1 MYDERVR
8 EMTDNEMS
16 MQDKTMQGFNNA
28 LENLPLLIS
37 VLKGKTSLLLRHKL
51 LNLSDLL
58 HPKIIKAPLIL
69 AGLFSIGKK
78 NFQLFNFSTSAKYFL
93 VKCGVFCGSV
103 KEPNGRALTAMSG
116 GA

>member
-1 MYDERVR
+1 MA
-8 EMTDNEMS
+8 DNEMS

-78 NFQLFNFSTSAKYFL
+78 IFSFLIFQQAQNIFW
-93 VKCGVFCGSV
+93 
-103 KEPNGRALTAMSG
+103 
-116 GA
+116 